1 MTKLF
6 EINVNLSENQKKNI
20 SDAYKKRETIVIRL
34 TNDSLSGSDT
44 LFVPATVKKRL
55 EKNRKENKGMDIKLP
70 KTNIR
75 TQVGGSILTSALS
88 LASAFGP
95 TIAKT
100 LGLSALAGLASEGAS
115 QVVKKISGRGA
126 QKGGFL
132 IPQNKIDKL
141 IANKHLLTAKQK
153 RDILNALQSGSG
165 VVIKP
170 TIKQSG
176 GFLGTL
182 LASIGIPMVLK
193 ALTGSGLHVEKSR
206 PKRSIP
212 VYVPP
217 KQGKGKNKRM
227 ITYQPPPF
235 IGNWKN
241 PIGLGMKKKAKQKR
255 GERPSIWT
263 KQSIQKY
270 SINRNRFLNKPLSNY
285 DIKDWV
291 KQLGIKHFRGVFSK
305 DVLPTQIKN
314 KECGIVNLDNHI
326 GPGTHWVAYRNID
339 RFCEYFDSF
348 GLMMPSEVKKYM
360 ATSGKRLEY
369 SGDEIQERDSVL
381 CGYWCLYYLL
391 ERQKGR
397 SILDTIH
404 NSEFDMSDT
413 SVNHRFIINYFKNI

>member
-20 SDAYKKRETIVIRL
+20 SDAYRNRETIVIRL

-44 LFVPATVKKRL
+44 LLVPATVKKRL

-75 TQVGGSILTSALS
+75 KQVGGRKKEGKRYSAR
-88 LASAFGP
+88 P
-95 TIAKT
+95 
-100 LGLSALAGLASEGAS
+100 
-115 QVVKKISGRGA
+115 
-126 QKGGFL
+126 
-132 IPQNKIDKL
+132 
-141 IANKHLLTAKQK
+141 
-153 RDILNALQSGSG
+153 
-165 VVIKP
+165 
-170 TIKQSG
+170 KQS
-176 GFLGTL
+176 LQQN
-182 LASIGIPMVLK
+182 SI
-193 ALTGSGLHVEKSR
+193 T
-206 PKRSIP
+206 RSYF
-212 VYVPP
+212 V
-217 KQGKGKNKRM
+217 
-227 ITYQPPPF
+227 
-235 IGNWKN
+235 
-241 PIGLGMKKKAKQKR
+241 
-255 GERPSIWT
+255 
-263 KQSIQKY
+263 
-270 SINRNRFLNKPLSNY
+270 NKPLSNY

-360 ATSGKRLEY
+360 ATSGKQLEY

-404 NSEFDMSDT
+404 NSKFNIESYCVKQKKQT
-413 SVNHRFIINYFKNI
+413 ECVEPSGYKKAKNGQS